1 MPERGSPLGPDPRL
15 AMLLAYAGG
24 WVSGAAVWLVERD
37 RPDLRVHALQSMLA
51 FGSATLVWAALWIGS
66 FAVLVVS
73 ATGFFVLQRL
83 ALAVLAAAVVAW
95 VYCLWAAA
103 RGNAPRLPY
112 FWRLT
117 SRRSSPPAQEPPI

>member
-83 ALAVLAAAVVAW
+83 AQAGRAAAFVGW
-95 VYCLWAAA
+95 VYCLGAAA
-103 RGNAPRLPY
+103 GGNAPRLPY

-117 SRRSSPPAQEPPI
+117 SRRSSPPAPEPPI

>member
-24 WVSGAAVWLVERD
+24 WVSGSAVWLVERD
-37 RPDLRVHALQSMLA
+37 RPDVRLHALQSILA
-51 FGSATLVWAALWIGS
+51 FGSATLIWAALWVGS

-83 ALAVLAAAVVAW
+83 AQAVLAAAVVAW
-95 VYCLWAAA
+95 VYCLWTTA
-103 RGNAPRLPY
+103 RGNTPRLPY
-112 FWRLT
+112 FWNLT
-117 SRRSSPPAQEPPI
+117 SRRSSPPAPEPPI

>member
-24 WVSGAAVWLVERD
+24 WVSGAAVWLIERD
-37 RPDLRVHALQSMLA
+37 RHDVRLHALQSMLA
-51 FGSATLVWAALWIGS
+51 FGGATLAWAALWAGS

-83 ALAVLAAAVVAW
+83 AQAVLAAAVVAW
-95 VYCLWAAA
+95 VYCLWTTA
-103 RGNAPRLPY
+103 RGNTPRLPY
-112 FWRLT
+112 FWNLT
-117 SRRSSPPAQEPPI
+117 SRRSSPQAPEPPI